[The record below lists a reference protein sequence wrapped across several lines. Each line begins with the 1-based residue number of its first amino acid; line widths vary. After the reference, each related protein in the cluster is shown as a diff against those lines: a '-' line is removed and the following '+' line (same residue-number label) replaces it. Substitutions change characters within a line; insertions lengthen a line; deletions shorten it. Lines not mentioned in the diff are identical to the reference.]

1 MTPQS
6 SLLGGPAD
14 REGARFRF
22 RIFWFRILAQWLV
35 MLVIGAY
42 ALFARDFERS
52 ADVWWALAI
61 GGLVTAVVTVLPWRR
76 IVEQGWSMWVLY
88 SWSVVDLVLITAA
101 NHVTGGG
108 RSPAF
113 LIYGLTA
120 VFFAAVFPL
129 ALQAIMLL
137 LAFGLYVGMLS
148 LNDFNLSSAD
158 LLMRLGFLAAVTFLA
173 GLLSRELA
181 HERTAHLAAN
191 AELARR
197 AELLATVARA
207 AHEMTLLPPNDVLEV
222 VADSV
227 IALGF
232 VAAGLSLFS
241 QDRTTY
247 TMAHSRGLPEEF
259 VRTVH
264 PLTEGVTG
272 AVAATGQTVILD
284 DYSHDERAVASLTGL
299 GLGATIST
307 PIFSDGE
314 MVGVLTGMR
323 SERDGLSPHEIEVF
337 ELLTSQAGRA
347 FESAHRFEIERQTVS
362 RLEELDQMKS
372 DFLTTVS
379 HELRTPLTAIHGTGR
394 TLEERWGDLDDDL
407 KRELIGRLNANTESL
422 RRIIAALL
430 DFSKIEA
437 GKFEVK
443 PEPVDLGAL
452 AYEVTARLHGLF
464 VNHLFSASVDD
475 GMMVTADGVLVERVL
490 ENLLAN
496 AVQHTP
502 PGTRVA
508 LAATREAGA
517 IRVSVSDLGPGIS
530 APDLERLGERFF
542 RGGDPN
548 TRPLGGT
555 GLGLAFVREVLKLHH
570 TALNV
575 DSLAGRGA
583 TFSFLL
589 PLASPAVPPTEV

>member
-6 SLLGGPAD
+6 SLLGGRAD
-14 REGARFRF
+14 REGARFRLH
-22 RIFWFRILAQWLV
+22 ILWFGIQAQWLATL
-35 MLVIGAY
+35 MIGAY
-42 ALFARDFERS
+42 ALFTRDFERS
-52 ADVWWALAI
+52 ADFWWVVAA
-61 GGLVTAVVTVLPWRR
+61 GGLVTVIVTILPWRR
-76 IVEQGWSMWVLY
+76 IVEQRWSMWVLC
-88 SWSVVDLVLITAA
+88 SWAVVDLVLITAT

-113 LIYGLTA
+113 LTYGLTA

-129 ALQAIMLL
+129 AIQTVMLL
-137 LAFGLYVGMLS
+137 ISFGLYVGMLS
-148 LNDFNLSSAD
+148 LHDFNLSSAR
-158 LLMRLGFLAAVTFLA
+158 LVIRLGFLAVITFLA
-173 GLLSRELA
+173 GHLSRELV
-181 HERTAHLAAN
+181 HQKDAHLAAN

-207 AHEMTLLPPNDVLEV
+207 AREMTLLPPSEVLEV

-232 VAAGLSLFS
+232 VATGLNLFS
-241 QDRTTY
+241 EDRTTY
-247 TMAHSRGLPEEF
+247 TVAHSRGLPDHF
-259 VRTVH
+259 VRSVR
-264 PLTEGVTG
+264 PSTEGVTG
-272 AVAATGQTVILD
+272 AVAAKGYTVVIE
-284 DYSHDERAVASLTGL
+284 DYSRDERAVASLTGL

-307 PIFSDGE
+307 PIFSEGE
-314 MVGVLTGMR
+314 MVGVLTGSR
-323 SERDGLSPHEIEVF
+323 PERGALSPHEIEVF
-337 ELLTSQAGRA
+337 ELLASQAGRA
-347 FESAHRFEIERQTVS
+347 LENAHRFEIERQTVS

-372 DFLTTVS
+372 DFLATVS

-394 TLEERWGDLDDDL
+394 TLEERWGDLGDDL

-422 RRIIAALL
+422 RQIIATLL

-443 PEPVDLGAL
+443 PEPVDMGAL
-452 AYEVTARLHGLF
+452 VHEVTDRLQGLF
-464 VNHLFSASVDD
+464 VNHPFSASVDE
-475 GMMVTADGVLVERVL
+475 GMTVTADGVLVERVL

-502 PGTRVA
+502 SGTRVA

-530 APDLERLGERFF
+530 ARDLERLGERFF

-555 GLGLAFVREVLKLHH
+555 GLGLAFVREALKLHD
-570 TALNV
+570 TALDI
-575 DSLAGRGA
+575 DSPAGRGA

-589 PLASPAVPPTEV
+589 PLAPPTSV

>member
-6 SLLGGPAD
+6 SLLGGRAD
-14 REGARFRF
+14 REGARFRLH
-22 RIFWFRILAQWLV
+22 IFWFGIQAQWLV
-35 MLVIGAY
+35 VLVISAY
-42 ALFARDFERS
+42 ALFARDLERS
-52 ADVWWALAI
+52 ADFWWVLAI
-61 GGLVTAVVTVLPWRR
+61 GGLVTAMVTILPWRR
-76 IVEQGWSMWVLY
+76 IVEQRWSMWVLY

-101 NHVTGGG
+101 IHVTGGG
-108 RSPAF
+108 QSPAF

-148 LNDFNLSSAD
+148 LNDFNLPSEI
-158 LLMRLGFLAAVTFLA
+158 LVMRFGFLAVITFFA
-173 GLLSRELA
+173 GHLSRELD
-181 HERTAHLAAN
+181 HQKDAHLAAN

-197 AELLATVARA
+197 ADLLATVASA
-207 AHEMTLLPPNDVLEV
+207 AREMTLLPPAEVLEV

-232 VAAGLSLFS
+232 VAAGLGLFS
-241 QDRTTY
+241 EDRTTY

-259 VRTVH
+259 VRAVH
-264 PLTEGVTG
+264 PLTQGVTG
-272 AVAATGQTVILD
+272 AVLATGQTVILE

-314 MVGVLTGMR
+314 MVGVLTGVR
-323 SERDGLSPHEIEVF
+323 PECGALSPHEIEVF
-337 ELLTSQAGRA
+337 ELLASQAGRA
-347 FESAHRFEIERQTVS
+347 LESAHRFEIQRQTVS

-379 HELRTPLTAIHGTGR
+379 HELRTPLTAIYGTGR
-394 TLEERWGDLDDDL
+394 TLEERWGDVGDDL

-422 RRIIAALL
+422 RRIIATLL

-452 AYEVTARLHGLF
+452 VHEVTDRLQGLF
-464 VNHLFSASVDD
+464 DNHPFTASVDE
-475 GMMVTADGVLVERVL
+475 GMTVTADGVLVERVI

-502 PGTRVA
+502 LGTRVA

-530 APDLERLGERFF
+530 ARDLERLGERFF

-548 TRPLGGT
+548 TRPSGGT
-555 GLGLAFVREVLKLHH
+555 GLGLAFVREVLSLHD
-570 TALNV
+570 TTLEI
-575 DSLAGRGA
+575 DSPAGGGA

-589 PLASPAVPPTEV
+589 LEV